1 MVRAFVV
8 MMAMLG
14 TGVMVSTPVGAEPAE
29 REVVPASENAALV
42 YWAGWY
48 WLGEYRR
55 TLSDLYYSEDGLFV
69 PENQN
74 EEEALRALTD
84 ASQAVEVIIRAS
96 KMEHCDF
103 GSRPEHA
110 LNEDREPSDFY
121 LNVARE
127 TSRIVALDAGRHLER
142 NWTEEGAE
150 RLAALVR
157 LAEHIG
163 RAEMPSPS
171 LVSISIFDTAA
182 RHVDLFQDKFSEKDR
197 RVLSE
202 ALERFP
208 EEDTFRLVAGVGR
221 DAAVSAQRLAN
232 QIRTRDVSDW
242 TLEGTGLDGALA
254 SVKAESESA
263 LGNTRTA
270 RLARARLIRDAM
282 RIAEVGEKYAE
293 AWGDPAAIDAVYDEL
308 AAGDYGVFAR
318 SMAGVYGK
326 LSQVDTEANAK
337 LDALR
342 AWANGETETL
352 ELPERNR
359 R

>member
-14 TGVMVSTPVGAEPAE
+14 TGLMVSTPVGAEPAE

-110 LNEDREPSDFY
+110 LNENREPSDFY

-150 RLAALVR
+150 RLAALFR

-182 RHVDLFQDKFSEKDR
+182 RHVDLFQDNFSEKDR

-221 DAAVSAQRLAN
+221 DAAISAQRLAN
-232 QIRTRDVSDW
+232 KIRTRDVSDW

-326 LSQVDTEANAK
+326 LSQVDTDANAK
-337 LDALR
+337 LAALR
-342 AWANGETETL
+342 AWASGKTETL
-352 ELPERNR
+352 ELPEPDR

>member
-1 MVRAFVV
+1 MKSIVLALTVLT
-8 MMAMLG
+8 APLPAIADE
-14 TGVMVSTPVGAEPAE
+14 PVE
-29 REVVPASENAALV
+29 REVVPTSENAAFM

-48 WLGEYRR
+48 WIAEHGR
-55 TLSDLYYSEDGLFV
+55 TLSDLYYTEDGLFV
-69 PENQN
+69 PEKQT
-74 EEEALRALTD
+74 EEEVSAALRH
-84 ASQAVEVIIRAS
+84 ASQAVEVVIRAS

-103 GSRPEHA
+103 GSRPERA
-110 LNEDREPSDFY
+110 LDEDREPSDFY

-142 NWTEEGAE
+142 NWTEEGTE

-163 RAEMPSPS
+163 RAEMPTPS

-182 RHVDLFQDKFSEKDR
+182 RHVELFQDKFSEEDR
-197 RVLSE
+197 RVLAE
-202 ALERFP
+202 ALDRLP
-208 EEDTFRLVAGVGR
+208 DEDPFRLLAGVR
-221 DAAVSAQRLAN
+221 TDAAISAQRLAN

-293 AWGDPAAIDAVYDEL
+293 VWGNPAAIDAMYDEL
-308 AAGDYGVFAR
+308 EAGDYGVFAR

-326 LSQVDTEANAK
+326 LSQVDTEARAK
-337 LDALR
+337 LNALR
-342 AWANGETETL
+342 AWASGETETL